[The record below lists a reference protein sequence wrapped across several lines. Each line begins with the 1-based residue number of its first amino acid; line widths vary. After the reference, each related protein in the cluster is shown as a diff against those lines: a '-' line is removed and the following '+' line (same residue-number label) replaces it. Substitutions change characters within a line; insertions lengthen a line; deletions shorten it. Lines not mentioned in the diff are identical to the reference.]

1 MEAEVDEENNAQY
14 SFRDKLLTKNF
25 GPYSGSQ
32 KCELQLECPPM
43 AENTTCGALI
53 RNSYEL
59 QIMVCI
65 GKKSFTITMEVA
77 IYGFPLVNRIDR
89 ESFFNWDPE
98 DCNKHEPLLCKISP
112 EASEEVF
119 LGKIKIE
126 NAFTPDNTGKSTLN

>member
-25 GPYSGSQ
+25 GPYTGSQ
-32 KCELQLECPPM
+32 ECELQLECPPM
-43 AENTTCGALI
+43 AENSCRGALI

-65 GKKSFTITMEVA
+65 DKKSFTITMEVA
-77 IYGFPLVNRIDR
+77 IYGFPLVNRIERD
-89 ESFFNWDPE
+89 SLFDWNPE
-98 DCNKHEPLLCKISP
+98 DCNKHEPLLCQISP

-119 LGKIKIE
+119 FGKIKIE
-126 NAFTPDNTGKSTLN
+126 DAFSPTKTGKKDF